1 LLCRLFSILIEIA
14 IKSSNNNKIN
24 ELSELIKGNYSMFK
38 KQESAENAT
47 PTSLRPGGGNSPS
60 LSQESTSSTSTAG
73 STGPTASI
81 GPSIRINGDIAG
93 NENLVIHGQVAG
105 SISLPNNML
114 TIGKQG
120 SVDADVSAKNVEIE
134 GKVSGT
140 VQAAEIVKVN
150 PSGQVKGDIA
160 APRVVLEDGCQF
172 RGGIDMQEQK
182 LAGESKST
190 DATKAKANG
199 ATPPAGKSQSN
210 FDNTA
215 KA

>member
-1 LLCRLFSILIEIA
+1 
-14 IKSSNNNKIN
+14 
-24 ELSELIKGNYSMFK
+24 MFK
-38 KQESAENAT
+38 KHESSENTA

-60 LSQESTSSTSTAG
+60 LSQDSTPSASGSSTS
-73 STGPTASI
+73 GPQASI

-93 NENLVIHGQVAG
+93 NENLIIHGQISG

-114 TIGKQG
+114 SVGKQG
-120 SVDADVSAKNVEIE
+120 SIDADVSAKAVEIE
-134 GKVSGT
+134 GKVAGT
-140 VQAAEIVKVN
+140 VQAAEIVRVK

-182 LAGESKST
+182 LAGESKPSES
-190 DATKAKANG
+190 KANG
-199 ATPPAGKSQSN
+199 ATPPAGKSSQTKIEN
-210 FDNTA
+210 PA